1 MVATVLILV
10 VVFIVIPYVDSV
22 KWNNEQAIKLAIGDF
37 MYNFD
42 FDILLKND
50 NCDVLLNKT
59 VENGILFVDVKM
71 VQKELATPEQFSV
84 KWKISATDSCGV
96 WNSFA
101 RNHTIRPDWS
111 GVEAISRLASG
122 MPIQQITT
130 FDSKNKLCISLSDV
144 DTPSKVSMGYCE
156 ETAEI
161 LCEVIFFTLP
171 TNAVEEYSAKIR
183 IDMRNIPFY
192 DSIYETVSW
201 WENECGYKS
210 AFVPESAK
218 MPMDSLWYSFHQN
231 LKREEILEE
240 CRLSKEL
247 GMETVII
254 DDGWQTDDNNR
265 GYAYC
270 GDWSVCENKMGD
282 MAALIDEI
290 HKIGQKVILW
300 YSVPFVGLYSEKY
313 EEFKDY
319 FLDKSGNETDF
330 RALDPRYK
338 KVREYLCGIY
348 KKAITEW
355 KLDGL
360 KLDFIDSF
368 VLKGKSLECDER
380 RDFQS
385 LEDAIHALMS
395 EIKAELTAINSD
407 ILIEFRQS
415 YIGPSIRKYGNM
427 LRVGDCPGDILANR
441 SQIVNLRLT
450 SGKTAVHSDMIM
462 WNENDS
468 VENAAL
474 QFANVIFSVP
484 QISMLIKD
492 LPQEHIEML
501 KFYISFWKEY
511 RDVLLD
517 GKLTAKNPEN
527 DYSQAQTTLDNTT
540 VVAIYTNNV
549 VDAKNDTTVIVNASG
564 FDSVV
569 VKNAVDKKFTVKNC
583 KGEITDSGIVKNSLE
598 EISVAKSGVLILEK

>member
-1 MVATVLILV
+1 
-10 VVFIVIPYVDSV
+10 
-22 KWNNEQAIKLAIGDF
+22 

-42 FDILLKND
+42 FNVISKND
-50 NCDVLLNKT
+50 NCKVTINKSI
-59 VENGILFVDVKM
+59 EDNILFVDFKM
-71 VQKELATPEQFSV
+71 EQSEKAVPEQVSI
-84 KWKISATDSCGV
+84 KWKISGADCCAV

-111 GVEAISRLASG
+111 NVDAISRLASG
-122 MPIQQITT
+122 QPIEQITS
-130 FDSKNKLCISLSDV
+130 FDGNNKICVSISDV
-144 DTPSKVSMGYCE
+144 DTPAKISMGYCE

-161 LCEVIFFTLP
+161 ICEVFFFTLP
-171 TNAVEEYSAKIR
+171 TNAIAEYSAKLR

-192 DSIYETVSW
+192 DSIYDTVEW

-231 LKREEILEE
+231 LQKDEILEE

-270 GDWSVCENKMGD
+270 GDWSVCEKKMGD
-282 MAALIDEI
+282 MKTLVDEI

-300 YSVPFVGLYSEKY
+300 YSVPFVGLYSQKY

-330 RALDPRYK
+330 WALDPRYK
-338 KVREYLCGIY
+338 KVRDYLCGIY
-348 KKAITEW
+348 ENAVKEW

-368 VLKGKSLECDER
+368 VLKGKSLEYDEN

-395 EIKAELTAINSD
+395 EIKTRLTAINED

-441 SQIVNLRLT
+441 SQIINLRMT

-462 WNENDS
+462 WSEKDS
-468 VENAAL
+468 AENAAL

-484 QISMLIKD
+484 QISMLIKN

-501 KFYISFWKEY
+501 KFYINFWRENRY
-511 RDVLLD
+511 VLLN
-517 GKLTAKNPEN
+517 GKITAKNPEN
-527 DYSQAQTTLDNTT
+527 DYSQATATLDNTS
-540 VVAIYTNNV
+540 VVAVYTNNV
-549 VDAKNDTTVIVNASG
+549 VDAKKGTTIVVNAG
-564 FDSVV
+564 AFTSVI
-569 VKNAVDKKFTVKNC
+569 VKNAVNKRYIIKNC
-583 KGEITDSGIVKNSLE
+583 KGEVIARGEVRDSLKEFPITKAGILVVE
-598 EISVAKSGVLILEK
+598 

>member
-1 MVATVLILV
+1 
-10 VVFIVIPYVDSV
+10 
-22 KWNNEQAIKLAIGDF
+22 
-37 MYNFD
+37 MYNLKFD
-42 FDILLKND
+42 TICKNSCTVALKNS
-50 NCDVLLNKT
+50 
-59 VENGILFVDVKM
+59 VENDVMYVDVKM
-71 VQKELATPEQFSV
+71 VQNAKAVPEQFSV
-84 KWKISATDSCGV
+84 KWKISGDDCCGV

-101 RNHTIRPDWS
+101 RNHTIRADWGS
-111 GVEAISRLASG
+111 VSAISRLASG

-130 FDSKNKLCISLSDV
+130 FDGNNKICVSLSDV
-144 DTPSKVSMGYCE
+144 DTPSKITMGYCE

-161 LCEVIFFTLP
+161 LCEAVFFTLP
-171 TNAVEEYSAKIR
+171 TNAVESYSAKIR
-183 IDMRNIPFY
+183 IDMRNVPFY
-192 DSIYETVSW
+192 DSIYDTVEW

-218 MPMDSLWYSFHQN
+218 LPMDSLWYSFHQN
-231 LKREEILEE
+231 LEKDKILEE

-247 GMETVII
+247 GMQTVII

-270 GDWSVCENKMGD
+270 GDWAVCENKMGD
-282 MAALIDEI
+282 MAALVEEI

-300 YSVPFVGLYSEKY
+300 YSVPFVGLHCEKY

-319 FLDKSGNETDF
+319 LLDKSGNEKDF
-330 RALDPRYK
+330 WALDPRYK

-348 KKAITEW
+348 KKAITDW

-368 VLKGKSLECDER
+368 VLKGKSLEYDER
-380 RDFQS
+380 RDYQS

-441 SQIVNLRLT
+441 SQIVNLRMT

-462 WNENDS
+462 WSENDS
-468 VENAAL
+468 AENAAL

-484 QISMLIKD
+484 QISMLIKE
-492 LPQEHIEML
+492 LPQDHTEML
-501 KFYISFWKEY
+501 KFYISFWMEY
-511 RDVLLD
+511 RHVLLD

-527 DYSQAQTTLDNTT
+527 DYSQASATLDNTT
-540 VVAIYTNNV
+540 VTAVYTNNV
-549 VDAKNDTTVIVNASG
+549 VDSKSDKTVVVNASG
-564 FDSVV
+564 FDSVI
-569 VKNAVDKKFTVKNC
+569 VKNAAEKSFTVKNC
-583 KGEITDSGIVKNSLE
+583 KGEIIGNGTLKNNLE
-598 EISVAKSGVLILEK
+598 EIAVTKSGIIIIE

>member
-1 MVATVLILV
+1 MFIYTLV
-10 VVFIVIPYVDSV
+10 IVVI
-22 KWNNEQAIKLAIGDF
+22 F
-37 MYNFD
+37 MYNFKFD
-42 FDILLKND
+42 VISKNDKCDVTLSKSIENDILL
-50 NCDVLLNKT
+50 
-59 VENGILFVDVKM
+59 VDVNM
-71 VQKELATPEQFSV
+71 VQSESSVPEQFSV
-84 KWKISATDSCGV
+84 NWKISAANCCGV

-111 GVEAISRLASG
+111 GVDAISRLASG

-130 FDSKNKLCISLSDV
+130 FDSKNKICISLSDV
-144 DTPSKVSMGYCE
+144 DTPTKISMGYCE

-161 LCEVIFFTLP
+161 ICEVIFFTLP
-171 TNAVEEYSAKIR
+171 TNAVKNYSAKIR

-192 DSIYETVSW
+192 DSIYETVFW
-201 WENECGYKS
+201 WENDCGYKS

-231 LKREEILEE
+231 LKKEKILEE

-270 GDWSVCENKMGD
+270 GDWSVCESKMGD

-290 HKIGQKVILW
+290 HKTGQKVILW

-313 EEFKDY
+313 DEFKDY
-319 FLDKSGNETDF
+319 FLDKSGNEKDF
-330 RALDPRYK
+330 WALDPRYK
-338 KVREYLCGIY
+338 KVRDYLCGIY
-348 KKAITEW
+348 KKAVTEW

-368 VLKGKSLECDER
+368 VLKGKSLEYDER

-395 EIKAELTAINSD
+395 EIKTELTAINSD

-468 VENAAL
+468 AENAAL

-549 VDAKNDTTVIVNASG
+549 VDVKNDTTVIVNASG
-564 FDSVV
+564 FDSVI

-583 KGEITDSGIVKNSLE
+583 KGEITNSGVVSYSLE
-598 EISVAKSGVLILEK
+598 ELSVTKGGVLIFKK

>member
-1 MVATVLILV
+1 
-10 VVFIVIPYVDSV
+10 
-22 KWNNEQAIKLAIGDF
+22 

-42 FDILLKND
+42 FDVICKND
-50 NCDVLLNKT
+50 NCNVTLSKT

-71 VQKELATPEQFSV
+71 VQSEIAVPEQFTV
-84 KWKISATDSCGV
+84 RWKIHGTDCCGV
-96 WNSFA
+96 WNAFV
-101 RNHTIRPDWS
+101 RNHTIRPDW
-111 GVEAISRLASG
+111 GCVDAVSRLASG
-122 MPIQQITT
+122 IPVQQLTT
-130 FDSKNKLCISLSDV
+130 FAGNNKICVSLSDV
-144 DTPSKVSMGYCE
+144 DIPSKISMGYCE
-156 ETAEI
+156 EDASI
-161 LCEVIFFTLP
+161 ICEAVFFTLP
-171 TNAVEEYSAKIR
+171 TNATDSYSAKIR
-183 IDMRNIPFY
+183 IDMRDIPFY
-192 DSIYETVSW
+192 DSIYETASW
-201 WENECGYKS
+201 WENECGYES

-218 MPMDSLWYSFHQN
+218 LPMDSLWYSFHQN
-231 LKREEILEE
+231 LKHDKILEE
-240 CRLSKEL
+240 CRCSKEL

-254 DDGWQTDDNNR
+254 DDGWQTDNACR
-265 GYAYC
+265 GYSYC
-270 GDWSVCENKMGD
+270 GDWAVYEGKMGN
-282 MAALIDEI
+282 MVKLVDEI

-319 FLDKSGNETDF
+319 FLDKSGNEKDF
-330 RALDPRYK
+330 FALDPRYK
-338 KVREYLCGIY
+338 KVREYLCSVY
-348 KKAITEW
+348 KKAVTEW

-368 VLKGKSLECDER
+368 VLKGKSLEYDEN

-385 LEDAIHALMS
+385 LEDAIHALMA

-468 VENAAL
+468 VENAAM

-492 LPQEHIEML
+492 LPQDHVEML

-511 RDVLLD
+511 RNVLLD

-527 DYSQAQTTLDNTT
+527 DYSQACSTLGNTT
-540 VVAIYTNNV
+540 VVAVYTNNV
-549 VDAKNDTTVIVNASG
+549 VDAANEITVVVNASG
-564 FDSVV
+564 FDSAI
-569 VKNAVDKKFTVKNC
+569 VKNAADKKFTVKNC
-583 KGEITDSGIVKNSLE
+583 KGETVSSGTVNNSVE
-598 EISVAKSGVLILEK
+598 EIPVPQAGIIVLD

>member
-1 MVATVLILV
+1 
-10 VVFIVIPYVDSV
+10 
-22 KWNNEQAIKLAIGDF
+22 

-42 FDILLKND
+42 FDIICKND
-50 NCDVLLNKT
+50 NCKVTLDQT
-59 VENGILFVDVKM
+59 VENGILFVNVNMEQYEKA
-71 VQKELATPEQFSV
+71 VPEQFSV
-84 KWKISATDSCGV
+84 KWKISGDDCCGV
-96 WNSFA
+96 WNSFE
-101 RNHTIRPDWS
+101 RNHTIRPDW
-111 GVEAISRLASG
+111 GNVEAVSRLASG
-122 MPIQQITT
+122 MPVQQITS
-130 FDSKNKLCISLSDV
+130 FDGNNKICVSLSDV
-144 DTPSKVSMGYCE
+144 DTPTKISMGYCE

-161 LCEVIFFTLP
+161 ICEAIFFTLP
-171 TNAVEEYSAKIR
+171 TNAVESYSAKIR
-183 IDMRNIPFY
+183 IDMRDIPFY
-192 DSIYETVSW
+192 DSVYETVAW
-201 WENECGYKS
+201 WENECGYQS
-210 AFVPESAK
+210 AFVPESAR

-231 LKREEILEE
+231 LQKDKILEE

-270 GDWSVCENKMGD
+270 GDWAVCENKMGD

-300 YSVPFVGLYSEKY
+300 YSVPFVGLHSEKY
-313 EEFKDY
+313 NEFKDC
-319 FLDKSGNETDF
+319 FLDKSGNDEDF
-330 RALDPRYK
+330 WALDPRYK
-338 KVREYLCGIY
+338 KVRDYLCGIY
-348 KKAITEW
+348 KKAVTDW

-368 VLKGKSLECDER
+368 VLKGKSLEYDEN
-380 RDFQS
+380 RDYQS

-395 EIKAELTAINSD
+395 QIKAELTAINSD

-441 SQIVNLRLT
+441 SQIVNMRMT

-462 WNENDS
+462 WSEKDS
-468 VENAAL
+468 AENAAL
-474 QFANVIFSVP
+474 QFASVVFAVP

-501 KFYISFWKEY
+501 RFYISFWKEY
-511 RDVLLD
+511 RSVLLD

-527 DYSQAQTTLDNTT
+527 DYSQATAALDNTSI
-540 VVAIYTNNV
+540 VAIYTNNV
-549 VDAKNDTTVIVNASG
+549 VDGKNGTTIVVNAGSSSLKYQL
-564 FDSVV
+564 FDTN
-569 VKNAVDKKFTVKNC
+569 KNYEVLAKGLCERIGLEANLHHIRFTEDMV
-583 KGEITDSGIVKNSLE
+583 
-598 EISVAKSGVLILEK
+598 

>member
-1 MVATVLILV
+1 
-10 VVFIVIPYVDSV
+10 
-22 KWNNEQAIKLAIGDF
+22 

-42 FDILLKND
+42 FDISFKND
-50 NCDVLLNKT
+50 NCNISLNKSI
-59 VENGILFVDVKM
+59 ENDILFVDVKM
-71 VQKELATPEQFSV
+71 VQKEIAVPEQFSIR
-84 KWKISATDSCGV
+84 WKIGATDCCGI

-130 FDSKNKLCISLSDV
+130 FDSKNKICVSLSDV
-144 DTPSKVSMGYCE
+144 DTPSKIVMSYCE

-161 LCEVIFFTLP
+161 ICEAVFFTLP
-171 TNAVEEYSAKIR
+171 TNALKNYSAKIR

-201 WENECGYKS
+201 WESDCGYKS
-210 AFVPESAK
+210 AFVPESARL
-218 MPMDSLWYSFHQN
+218 PMDSLWYSFHQE
-231 LKREEILEE
+231 LQKDKILEE

-319 FLDKSGNETDF
+319 FLDKSGNEKDF
-330 RALDPRYK
+330 WALDPRYK
-338 KVREYLCGIY
+338 KVRDYLCGIY
-348 KKAITEW
+348 KKAITDW

-368 VLKGKSLECDER
+368 VLKGKSLEYDER

-385 LEDAIHALMS
+385 LENAIHALMA
-395 EIKAELTAINSD
+395 EIKAELTAINND

-427 LRVGDCPGDILANR
+427 LRVGDCPGDVLANR
-441 SQIVNLRLT
+441 SQIVNLRMT
-450 SGKTAVHSDMIM
+450 SGKTAVHSDMLM
-462 WNENDS
+462 WSEDDS
-468 VENAAL
+468 AENAAL
-474 QFANVIFSVP
+474 QLANVIFSVP
-484 QISMLIKD
+484 QISMLIKN
-492 LPQEHIEML
+492 LPNDHIEML

-511 RDVLLD
+511 RNVLLD

-527 DYSQAQTTLDNTT
+527 DYSQAQATLGNAAVIAVYTNNTVDAQKDTT
-540 VVAIYTNNV
+540 VV
-549 VDAKNDTTVIVNASG
+549 VNASG
-564 FDSVV
+564 FASLI
-569 VKNAVDKKFTVKNC
+569 VKNAENKKFTLKNC
-583 KGEITDSGIVKNSLE
+583 KGEIISKGTVTASLE
-598 EISVAKSGVLILEK
+598 ELPVTKGGVLIIEK

>member
-1 MVATVLILV
+1 
-10 VVFIVIPYVDSV
+10 
-22 KWNNEQAIKLAIGDF
+22 

-42 FDILLKND
+42 FDIICKND
-50 NCDVLLNKT
+50 NCKVTLDKT
-59 VENGILFVDVKM
+59 VKNGILFVDVKM
-71 VQKELATPEQFSV
+71 VQNKCAVPEQFSV
-84 KWKISATDSCGV
+84 IWRIDGTDCCGA

-101 RNHTIRPDWS
+101 RNHTVRPDW
-111 GVEAISRLASG
+111 GCVEAISRLASG

-130 FDSKNKLCISLSDV
+130 FDGNNKICVSLSDV
-144 DTPSKVSMGYCE
+144 DTPTKISMGYCE

-161 LCEVIFFTLP
+161 ICEAIFFTLP
-171 TNAVEEYSAKIR
+171 TNAVDSYSAEIR
-183 IDMRNIPFY
+183 IDMRAVPFY
-192 DSIYETVSW
+192 DSIYDTVEW
-201 WENECGYKS
+201 WESECGYKS

-231 LKREEILEE
+231 LKRDKILEE

-254 DDGWQTDDNNR
+254 DDGWQTENNSR

-270 GDWSVCENKMGD
+270 GDWNVSENKIGD
-282 MAALIDEI
+282 MASLVEEI

-313 EEFKDY
+313 KEFKDY
-319 FLDKSGNETDF
+319 ILDQSGNKKDF
-330 RALDPRYK
+330 WALDPRYP
-338 KVREYLCGIY
+338 KVREYLCGVY
-348 KKAITEW
+348 KKAVTDW

-360 KLDFIDSF
+360 KLDFIDNF
-368 VLKGKSLECDER
+368 VLKGKSLEYDER
-380 RDFQS
+380 RDYQS
-385 LEDAIHALMS
+385 LEDGIHALMS

-415 YIGPSIRKYGNM
+415 YVGPSIRKYGNM

-441 SQIVNLRLT
+441 SQIVNMRMT
-450 SGKTAVHSDMIM
+450 SGKTAVHSDMLM
-462 WNENDS
+462 WNEKDS
-468 VENAAL
+468 AENAAL
-474 QFANVIFSVP
+474 QFANVIFAVP

-492 LPQEHIEML
+492 LPQEHVEML

-527 DYSQAQTTLDNTT
+527 DYSQASSTLDNTT
-540 VVAIYTNNV
+540 VTAVYTNNV
-549 VDAKNDTTVIVNASG
+549 VDAKSDKTVVVNASG
-564 FDSVV
+564 FDSVI
-569 VKNAVDKKFTVKNC
+569 VKNAADKSFTVKNC
-583 KGEITDSGIVKNSLE
+583 KGEITDSGTLKNDLE
-598 EISVAKSGVLILEK
+598 EIVVTKAGVIVIE

>member
-1 MVATVLILV
+1 
-10 VVFIVIPYVDSV
+10 
-22 KWNNEQAIKLAIGDF
+22 

-42 FDILLKND
+42 LDVIRKND
-50 NCDVLLNKT
+50 NCKFALSRFVKNDVLF
-59 VENGILFVDVKM
+59 IDVKM
-71 VQKELATPEQFSV
+71 EQSEAAVPEQFTV
-84 KWKISATDSCGV
+84 KWKIDATDCCGV

-111 GVEAISRLASG
+111 GVDAVSRLASG

-130 FDSKNKLCISLSDV
+130 FDSKNKICVSLSDV
-144 DTPSKVSMGYCE
+144 DTPTKITMSYCE

-161 LCEVIFFTLP
+161 ICEAVFFTLP
-171 TNAVEEYSAKIR
+171 TNAVAEYSAQIR
-183 IDMRNIPFY
+183 IDMRSIPFY
-192 DSIYETVSW
+192 YSVYETVFW

-210 AFVPESAK
+210 AFVPESARL
-218 MPMDSLWYSFHQN
+218 PMDSLWYSFHQN
-231 LKREEILEE
+231 LKKEEILEE
-240 CRLSKEL
+240 CRLSKKL

-270 GDWSVCENKMGD
+270 GDWSVCESKMGD
-282 MAALIDEI
+282 MVALIDEI

-313 EEFKDY
+313 NEFKDY
-319 FLDKSGNETDF
+319 FLDKSGNEKDF
-330 RALDPRYK
+330 WALDPRYK

-348 KKAITEW
+348 KKAVTEW

-368 VLKGKSLECDER
+368 VLKGKSLEYDER
-380 RDFQS
+380 HDFQS

-395 EIKAELTAINSD
+395 EIKAELTSINSD

-427 LRVGDCPGDILANR
+427 LRVGDCPGDILSNR

-468 VENAAL
+468 AENAAL
-474 QFANVIFSVP
+474 QFANVIFAVP

-501 KFYISFWKEY
+501 EFYISFWKEY
-511 RDVLLD
+511 RNVLLD

-527 DYSQAQTTLDNTT
+527 DYSQ
-540 VVAIYTNNV
+540 
-549 VDAKNDTTVIVNASG
+549 VNQHMLAL
-564 FDSVV
+564 
-569 VKNAVDKKFTVKNC
+569 A
-583 KGEITDSGIVKNSLE
+583 NSYLR
-598 EISVAKSGVLILEK
+598 L

>member
-1 MVATVLILV
+1 
-10 VVFIVIPYVDSV
+10 
-22 KWNNEQAIKLAIGDF
+22 

-42 FDILLKND
+42 FDIICKND
-50 NCDVLLNKT
+50 NCKVTLDQT
-59 VENGILFVDVKM
+59 VENGILFVNVNMEQYEKA
-71 VQKELATPEQFSV
+71 VPEQFSV
-84 KWKISATDSCGV
+84 KWKISGDDCCGV

-101 RNHTIRPDWS
+101 RNHTIRPDWGS
-111 GVEAISRLASG
+111 VEAISRLASG

-130 FDSKNKLCISLSDV
+130 FDGNNKICVSLSDV
-144 DTPSKVSMGYCE
+144 DTPSKITMGYCE

-161 LCEVIFFTLP
+161 LCEAVFFTLP
-171 TNAVEEYSAKIR
+171 TNAVESYSAKIR

-192 DSIYETVSW
+192 DSIYDTVEW
-201 WENECGYKS
+201 WENKCGYKS

-218 MPMDSLWYSFHQN
+218 LPMDSLWYSFHQN
-231 LKREEILEE
+231 LEKDKILEE

-247 GMETVII
+247 GMQTVII

-270 GDWSVCENKMGD
+270 GDWAVCENKMGD
-282 MAALIDEI
+282 MAALVEEI

-300 YSVPFVGLYSEKY
+300 YSVPFVGLYCEKY

-319 FLDKSGNETDF
+319 LLDKSGNEKDF
-330 RALDPRYK
+330 WALDPRYK

-348 KKAITEW
+348 KKAITDW

-368 VLKGKSLECDER
+368 VLKGKSLEYDER
-380 RDFQS
+380 RDYQS

-441 SQIVNLRLT
+441 SQIVNLRMT

-462 WNENDS
+462 WSENDS

-484 QISMLIKD
+484 QISMLIKE
-492 LPQEHIEML
+492 LPQEHTEML
-501 KFYISFWKEY
+501 KFYISFWMEY
-511 RDVLLD
+511 RHVLLD

-527 DYSQAQTTLDNTT
+527 DYSQASSTLDNTT
-540 VVAIYTNNV
+540 VTAVYTNNV
-549 VDAKNDTTVIVNASG
+549 IDAKSDKTVVVNASG
-564 FDSVV
+564 FDSVI
-569 VKNAVDKKFTVKNC
+569 VKNAAEKSFTVKNC
-583 KGEITDSGIVKNSLE
+583 KGEIIGTGTVKNNLEEIAVTKSGIVIIE
-598 EISVAKSGVLILEK
+598 

>member
-1 MVATVLILV
+1 
-10 VVFIVIPYVDSV
+10 
-22 KWNNEQAIKLAIGDF
+22 

-42 FDILLKND
+42 FETTCKND
-50 NCDVLLNKT
+50 NCIISLSKS
-59 VENGILFVDVKM
+59 VEKDILFIDVKM
-71 VQKELATPEQFSV
+71 EQTEAAVPEQFSV
-84 KWKISATDSCGV
+84 KWKISGADCCGV

-101 RNHTIRPDWS
+101 RNHTIRPDWGS
-111 GVEAISRLASG
+111 VDAISRLASG
-122 MPIQQITT
+122 MPVQQITT
-130 FDSKNKLCISLSDV
+130 FDSENKICVALSDV
-144 DTPSKVSMGYCE
+144 DTPTKISMGYCE

-161 LCEVIFFTLP
+161 ICEAIFFTLP
-171 TNAVEEYSAKIR
+171 TNAVKKYSAKIR
-183 IDMRNIPFY
+183 IDMRKIPFY
-192 DSIYETVSW
+192 DSIYETVDW
-201 WENECGYKS
+201 WETECGYKS
-210 AFVPESAK
+210 AFVPDSAK

-231 LKREEILEE
+231 LQKEEVLEE
-240 CRLSKEL
+240 CRLSKQL

-265 GYAYC
+265 GYAFC
-270 GDWSVCENKMGD
+270 GDWSVCEAKMGN
-282 MAALIDEI
+282 MASLVEEI

-300 YSVPFVGLYSEKY
+300 YSVPFVGLYSHKY

-319 FLDKSGNETDF
+319 LLDRSGNEEDF
-330 RALDPRYK
+330 WALDPRYK

-348 KKAITEW
+348 KKAVTEW

-368 VLKGKSLECDER
+368 VLKGKSLEYDEN

-462 WNENDS
+462 WNTDDS
-468 VENAAL
+468 AENASL
-474 QFANVIFSVP
+474 QFANIIFSVP

-492 LPQEHIEML
+492 LPNEHIQML
-501 KFYISFWKEY
+501 RFYISFWREY
-511 RDVLLD
+511 RNVLLG

-527 DYSQAQTTLDNTT
+527 DYSQAQSTLDNTT
-540 VVAIYTNNV
+540 VVAVYTSNV
-549 VDAKNDTTVIVNASG
+549 VDVCSDNTVIVNASG
-564 FDSVV
+564 ADSVI
-569 VKNAVDKKFTVKNC
+569 VKNAVGKKFTVKGCTGKVISN
-583 KGEITDSGIVKNSLE
+583 GVVSAPLE
-598 EISVAKSGVLILEK
+598 ELPMDKGAILFFEK

>member
-1 MVATVLILV
+1 
-10 VVFIVIPYVDSV
+10 
-22 KWNNEQAIKLAIGDF
+22 

-42 FDILLKND
+42 FDIICKND
-50 NCDVLLNKT
+50 NCKVTLDQT
-59 VENGILFVDVKM
+59 VENGILFVNVNMEQNEKA
-71 VQKELATPEQFSV
+71 VPEQFSV
-84 KWKISATDSCGV
+84 KWKISGADCCGV

-101 RNHTIRPDWS
+101 RNHTIRPDWGS
-111 GVEAISRLASG
+111 VEAISRLASG

-130 FDSKNKLCISLSDV
+130 FDGNNKICVSLSDV
-144 DTPSKVSMGYCE
+144 DTPAKISMGYCE

-161 LCEVIFFTLP
+161 LCEAVFFTLP
-171 TNAVEEYSAKIR
+171 TNAVDSYSAEIR
-183 IDMRNIPFY
+183 IDMRAVPFY
-192 DSIYETVSW
+192 DSIYDTVEW
-201 WENECGYKS
+201 WESECGYKS
-210 AFVPESAK
+210 AFVPESARL
-218 MPMDSLWYSFHQN
+218 PMDSLWYSFHQN
-231 LKREEILEE
+231 LEKDKILEE

-247 GMETVII
+247 GMQTVII

-270 GDWSVCENKMGD
+270 GDWDVCENKMGD
-282 MAALIDEI
+282 MAALVEEI
-290 HKIGQKVILW
+290 HKVGQKVILW

-319 FLDKSGNETDF
+319 LLDKSGNEKDF
-330 RALDPRYK
+330 WALDPRYK
-338 KVREYLCGIY
+338 KVREYLCEIY
-348 KKAITEW
+348 KKAITNW

-368 VLKGKSLECDER
+368 VLKGKSLEYDER
-380 RDFQS
+380 RDYQS
-385 LEDAIHALMS
+385 LEDSIHALMA
-395 EIKAELTAINSD
+395 EIKAELTTINSD

-441 SQIVNLRLT
+441 SQIVNMRMT

-484 QISMLIKD
+484 QISMLIKE
-492 LPQEHIEML
+492 LPQEHTEML
-501 KFYISFWKEY
+501 RFYISFWMEY
-511 RDVLLD
+511 RHVLLD

-527 DYSQAQTTLDNTT
+527 DYSQASATLDNTT
-540 VVAIYTNNV
+540 VTAIYTNNV
-549 VDAKNDTTVIVNASG
+549 VDAKSDKTVVVNASG
-564 FDSVV
+564 FDSVI
-569 VKNAVDKKFTVKNC
+569 VKNAAEKSFTVKNC
-583 KGEITDSGIVKNSLE
+583 KGEIITTGTVKNSLE
-598 EISVAKSGVLILEK
+598 EIAVTKSGIVIIE

>member
-1 MVATVLILV
+1 
-10 VVFIVIPYVDSV
+10 
-22 KWNNEQAIKLAIGDF
+22 
-37 MYNFD
+37 MYNFNFD
-42 FDILLKND
+42 VVCKNDKCDVTLNKSIENDILF
-50 NCDVLLNKT
+50 
-59 VENGILFVDVKM
+59 IDVKM
-71 VQKELATPEQFSV
+71 EQAEIAVPEQFSIR
-84 KWKISATDSCGV
+84 WKISATDCCGV

-122 MPIQQITT
+122 MPIQQITA
-130 FDSKNKLCISLSDV
+130 FDSKNKICVSLSDV

-161 LCEVIFFTLP
+161 LCEVMFFTLP
-171 TNAVEEYSAKIR
+171 TNAVKNYSAKIR
-183 IDMRNIPFY
+183 TDMRNIPFY

-210 AFVPESAK
+210 AFVPESARL
-218 MPMDSLWYSFHQN
+218 PMDSLWYSFHQN
-231 LKREEILEE
+231 LKKEEILEE

-270 GDWSVCENKMGD
+270 GDWSVCERKMGD
-282 MAALIDEI
+282 MATLIDEI

-300 YSVPFVGLYSEKY
+300 YSVPFVGLYSQKY

-319 FLDKSGNETDF
+319 FLDKSGNEKDF
-330 RALDPRYK
+330 WALDPRYK
-338 KVREYLCGIY
+338 KVREYLCGVY

-368 VLKGKSLECDER
+368 VLKGKSLEYDER

-395 EIKAELTAINSD
+395 EIKAELTAISSD

-462 WNENDS
+462 WNEKDS

-511 RDVLLD
+511 RKVLLD

-527 DYSQAQTTLDNTT
+527 DFSQAQATLDNTT
-540 VVAIYTNNV
+540 VIAIYTNNV
-549 VDAKNDTTVIVNASG
+549 VDAKSDVTVIVNASG
-564 FDSVV
+564 FDSVI
-569 VKNAVDKKFTVKNC
+569 VKNAINKEFTVKSC
-583 KGEITDSGIVKNSLE
+583 KGEITDSGIVTDSFK
-598 EISVAKSGVLILEK
+598 EIPVTKGGVLIFKK